1 MVGAVLGV
9 GFPDDPFAD
18 VAVILL
24 VSAAVGAVAVK
35 LRQPLVVGFV
45 FVGVLVGPSVLGI
58 VRPGG
63 ALELPAELG
72 VALLLFVVGL
82 RLDLHVVRALGS
94 VALVTG
100 VVQVAV
106 FSAAGLGLALA
117 FGMSLVPALYVGI
130 GLAFSSTIV
139 VVKLLSD
146 RKEIDE
152 LHGRLAVGILIVQD
166 LLVVLVLIG
175 VTTAGEE
182 GGSLVEALMSV
193 AARSLVFFVVLAA
206 LTRWVLGPIVH
217 SLARESDLLL
227 VFSLAWAIAVAAVG
241 EEVGLGH
248 EVGAFV
254 AGVSL
259 AWTPYRDAIASRL
272 VTLRDV
278 LLLFFFINLGA
289 QLEPGDAAAELPVAL
304 VLAAF
309 VLVAKPLLVA
319 VLLVWQRYRSRV
331 ALETGLSLAQISEFS
346 LILAALGLS
355 LGHIETETATL
366 MTVAAL
372 ITIAAS
378 SYLLLNSETLARRF
392 APTLEPLE
400 RDEPRDEPELG
411 PDQLP
416 EVVLFGLGRFGEG
429 IATGLRERDV
439 RVLAVDFDPVALSRW
454 AEGGIDVFYGD
465 AEDPELAGI
474 LPLPESGWV
483 VSTMRRVDANLAL
496 LAALDQH
503 GYEGKRAVAAHS
515 RLDAERLRDAG
526 ADEVFLPYVAAAK
539 EVVEIVTRSPEL
551 VER

>member
-1 MVGAVLGV
+1 
-9 GFPDDPFAD
+9 
-18 VAVILL
+18 
-24 VSAAVGAVAVK
+24 
-35 LRQPLVVGFV
+35 
-45 FVGVLVGPSVLGI
+45 
-58 VRPGG
+58 
-63 ALELPAELG
+63 
-72 VALLLFVVGL
+72 
-82 RLDLHVVRALGS
+82 
-94 VALVTG
+94 
-100 VVQVAV
+100 
-106 FSAAGLGLALA
+106 
-117 FGMSLVPALYVGI
+117 MS
-130 GLAFSSTIV
+130 
-139 VVKLLSD
+139 
-146 RKEIDE
+146 
-152 LHGRLAVGILIVQD
+152 
-166 LLVVLVLIG
+166 
-175 VTTAGEE
+175 
-182 GGSLVEALMSV
+182 M